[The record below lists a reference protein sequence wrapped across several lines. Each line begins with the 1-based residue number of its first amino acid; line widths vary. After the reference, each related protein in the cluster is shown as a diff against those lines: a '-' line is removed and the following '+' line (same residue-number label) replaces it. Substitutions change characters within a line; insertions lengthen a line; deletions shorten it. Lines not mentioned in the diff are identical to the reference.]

1 MAYLRYPKKEL
12 YEKAIKV
19 IENNN
24 LFFFDDV
31 IAFLPCDRATFYRRF
46 PLDSPE
52 HRDMVDKMELNR
64 VKTKS
69 SIRHK
74 LYSMDNPTAQLAL
87 YRMLATPEERK
98 AISLTYTDVTTNG
111 KALVKDMP
119 LEELNKEIQR
129 LAKLQEEDN
138 E

>member
-1 MAYLRYPKKEL
+1 MAHLRYPKKEL
-12 YEKAIKV
+12 YDKAVKV
-19 IENNN
+19 ITENN

-46 PLDSPE
+46 PPDSPE
-52 HRDMVDKMELNR
+52 HKDMLDKMELNR
-64 VKTKS
+64 VRTKS

-74 LYSMDNPTAQLAL
+74 LYTMDNPTAQLAL

-111 KALVKDMP
+111 KSLVKDMP
-119 LEELNKEIQR
+119 IDELNKEIER
-129 LAKLQEEDN
+129 LTKLQGDN